1 MQVTASP
8 GAETKLVPHGKGFAL
23 PIDADLLR
31 ELGIDENTPVTVTVE
46 GGRLL
51 IAKAAA
57 RATKE
62 QVAAALDNVN
72 REWGGV
78 LKKLAE

>member
-1 MQVTASP
+1 MSATAP
-8 GAETKLVPHGKGFAL
+8 REGTKLLPHGNGFVL
-23 PIDADLLR
+23 PIDPSLLR
-31 ELGIDENTPVTVTVE
+31 ELGIDETTPITVTAE
-46 GGRLL
+46 AGRLV

-57 RATKE
+57 HATKE
-62 QVAAALDNVN
+62 QVAASLQNVN

>member
-1 MQVTASP
+1 MSVTAP
-8 GAETKLVPHGKGFAL
+8 PEGTKLVPHGKGFAL
-23 PIDADLLR
+23 PIDASLLR
-31 ELGIDENTPVTVTVE
+31 ELGIDETTPITVTVE
-46 GGRLL
+46 GGRLM

-57 RATKE
+57 HATKE
-62 QVAAALDNVN
+62 QVTAALENVN